1 MDWALA
7 DLAGSEDAKNVARH
21 LTHGIDKRTS
31 EGEENFH
38 GGGDCKSDLLA
49 TFQGQGLWDQ
59 FAEDHVEAGDQT
71 ESDDQGDTVG
81 VNRGVGNLIYKAEA
95 FNDAAD
101 DGFADPAEGQADD
114 GDAEL
119 NAVDDFVEVAV
130 QLLDNAGTDAAGF
143 DELLDAGLAN
153 ADQGEFGGGEE
164 RIGCDQQQDKKHLQ
178 QHVGKHRL
186 GNSNIPKEVLHFYGK

>member
-1 MDWALA
+1 M
-7 DLAGSEDAKNVARH
+7 
-21 LTHGIDKRTS
+21 
-31 EGEENFH
+31 
-38 GGGDCKSDLLA
+38 
-49 TFQGQGLWDQ
+49 
-59 FAEDHVEAGDQT
+59 
-71 ESDDQGDTVG
+71 
-81 VNRGVGNLIYKAEA
+81 GNLFYKT
-95 FNDAAD
+95 NVLDDAGNH
-101 DGFADPAEGQADD
+101 GFTDPAEGQADD

-119 NAVDDFVEVAV
+119 NAVDDLVEVAV

-186 GNSNIPKEVLHFYGK
+186 GNSNIPKEVMHFYGKRLAVEWRYAMGSGSSLNLSYLRPGVEVRISASISSIERSNGVSRLPDTGTVSSNNLSG